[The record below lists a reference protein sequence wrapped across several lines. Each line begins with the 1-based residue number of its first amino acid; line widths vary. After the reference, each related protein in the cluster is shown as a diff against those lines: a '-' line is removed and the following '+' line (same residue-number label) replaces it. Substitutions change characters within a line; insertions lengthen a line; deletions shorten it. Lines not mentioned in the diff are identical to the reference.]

1 MNAGSL
7 HARAHRRRQHRQ
19 DRNCHLD
26 RAAALFGRNRCNVI
40 ADVLPTEPHGVASA
54 QAGVEQRV
62 EPNTLTCADWPSPFI
77 GSDVSLSPNRRGCWS
92 H

>member
-1 MNAGSL
+1 
-7 HARAHRRRQHRQ
+7 
-19 DRNCHLD
+19 
-26 RAAALFGRNRCNVI
+26 
-40 ADVLPTEPHGVASA
+40 VLPTEPHGVASA

>member
-1 MNAGSL
+1 MP
-7 HARAHRRRQHRQ
+7 ARTVAANTGRIGIVTSI
-19 DRNCHLD
+19 